1 MSIDNN
7 LVPLYNGTTMKW
19 IATNIRFPE
28 DMYMDLKFEAA
39 RRRKSVAAVV
49 REKVTKKKVSSPKS
63 AYVKAKMHELEKL
76 ARETARQNPGLN
88 LTKALIEM
96 RYEQ

>member
-1 MSIDNN
+1 
-7 LVPLYNGTTMKW
+7 MKW

-28 DMYMDLKFEAA
+28 DMYMALKLEAA
-39 RRRKSVAAVV
+39 KERKSVAAVV
-49 REKVTKKKVSSPKS
+49 REKVTKKKATKKVNVEKFM
-63 AYVKAKMHELEKL
+63 AKLDKIAH
-76 ARETARQNPGLN
+76 ETARQNPGLN

>member
-1 MSIDNN
+1 
-7 LVPLYNGTTMKW
+7 
-19 IATNIRFPE
+19 
-28 DMYMDLKFEAA
+28 MDLKLEAA
-39 RRRKSVAAVV
+39 KKRKSVAAVV
-49 REKVTKKKVSSPKS
+49 REKVTKKKVSAPTG
-63 AYVKAKMHELEKL
+63 AYVEAKMRELEKL

>member
-1 MSIDNN
+1 MN
-7 LVPLYNGTTMKW
+7 W
-19 IATNIRFPE
+19 ITTNIRLPE
-28 DMYMDLKFEAA
+28 DIYMDFKMQAA
-39 RRRKSVAAVV
+39 QQRKSIAEIM
-49 REKVTKKKVSSPKS
+49 REKLIPKKKIKKTN
-63 AYVKAKMHELEKL
+63 VKKLLKEMDEL